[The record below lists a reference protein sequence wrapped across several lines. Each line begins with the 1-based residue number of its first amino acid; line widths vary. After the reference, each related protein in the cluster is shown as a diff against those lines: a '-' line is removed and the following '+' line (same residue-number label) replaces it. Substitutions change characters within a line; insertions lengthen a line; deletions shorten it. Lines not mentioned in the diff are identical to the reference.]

1 MSETLALRGRVASL
15 SRSRSANDPDL
26 IEARRALAAEKLA
39 AYVAKTVADAPP
51 LTDAQRDRI
60 AALLCPTKARDA
72 Q

>member
-15 SRSRSANDPDL
+15 SRSRPATDPDL
-26 IEARRALAAEKLA
+26 IDARRDLAAEKLA

-60 AALLCPTKARDA
+60 AALLRPTKARDA